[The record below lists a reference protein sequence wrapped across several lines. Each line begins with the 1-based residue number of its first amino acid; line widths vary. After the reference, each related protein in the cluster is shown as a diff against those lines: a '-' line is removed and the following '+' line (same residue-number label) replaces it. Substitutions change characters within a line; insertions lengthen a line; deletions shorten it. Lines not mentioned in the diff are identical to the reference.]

1 MLQEVVEKVE
11 LGLKARVERCK
22 GRRKWES
29 GRKRWL
35 DSELEEK
42 RRVVR
47 EQEEGWKRN
56 RREDTREK
64 VRIERKEYRRMI
76 EEKKARYW
84 LEFLEKMRRGEGF
97 GFVKK
102 DRDFMVDVPGIREEE
117 GELVKDDKEKG
128 RAIIRRL
135 GKREEMK
142 QEEEGFWEEIEIE
155 EELVKE
161 VLWKQGDGKAAGVNG
176 LSGKVMKEL
185 WEEEW
190 GKRVIR

>member
-1 MLQEVVEKVE
+1 MSRGILEEVVEEVE

-47 EQEEGWKRN
+47 EREEAWKRN
-56 RREDTREK
+56 RREKTREE

-102 DRDFMVDVPGIREEE
+102 DRDFMVDVLGIREEE

-128 RAIIRRL
+128 RAIIR
-135 GKREEMK
+135 
-142 QEEEGFWEEIEIE
+142 
-155 EELVKE
+155 
-161 VLWKQGDGKAAGVNG
+161 
-176 LSGKVMKEL
+176 
-185 WEEEW
+185 
-190 GKRVIR
+190 